1 MYQLELLEMPSKN
14 RLRALSSDWQQE
26 AYVSVHLV
34 QEMLNLAGLPHK
46 SAYSHWI
53 PEYKIKFAKAEK
65 KVDFLVEDYGRYINF
80 LIEVKS
86 SKTKITD
93 EARVQL
99 EDYLRH
105 SNVRFGLLIDPYRIE
120 AYELHNWEIKEIDR
134 FRIENPRE
142 VQPVADFLRALLERI
157 KMRTIAIHT

>member
-65 KVDFLVEDYGRYINF
+65 KVDFLVEDYGR
-80 LIEVKS
+80 
-86 SKTKITD
+86 
-93 EARVQL
+93 
-99 EDYLRH
+99 
-105 SNVRFGLLIDPYRIE
+105 
-120 AYELHNWEIKEIDR
+120 
-134 FRIENPRE
+134 
-142 VQPVADFLRALLERI
+142 
-157 KMRTIAIHT
+157 